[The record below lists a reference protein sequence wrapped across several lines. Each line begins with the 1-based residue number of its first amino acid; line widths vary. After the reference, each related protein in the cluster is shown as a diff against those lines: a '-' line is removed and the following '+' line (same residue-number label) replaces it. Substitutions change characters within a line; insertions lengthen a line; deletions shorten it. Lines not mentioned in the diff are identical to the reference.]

1 MGKIQELTTKAKFSL
16 GKLTWTRGI
25 NKKIADDEKFASFIW
40 ESLKKHAKGDWGDLS
55 KEDKQ
60 ENEFSLD
67 KYLRLFSAY
76 IYEKNGRD
84 FEIWIITEADR
95 SSTTILSPGEY

>member
-25 NKKIADDEKFASFIW
+25 NKKIADDEKFASFVW

-67 KYLRLFSAY
+67 KYLRLWSSY
-76 IYEKNGRD
+76 DTEGIEK
-84 FEIWIITEADR
+84 IWIITKADR
-95 SSTTILSPGEY
+95 SSTMILFPEEY